1 MQRKQELEK
10 VKKIIRENF
19 VFGDCGIYN
28 TRNIAGDSMSNIFTG
43 KYFKIDLC
51 FNYSYFEIFGT
62 NENEFNELKEYYEKL
77 EEESDENE

>member
-10 VKKIIRENF
+10 VKEIIRENF

-28 TRNIAGDSMSNIFTG
+28 TRNIIGDSMSNIFTR
-43 KYFKIDLC
+43 KYFEVDLC

-62 NENEFNELKEYYEKL
+62 TETEFNEIL
-77 EEESDENE
+77 EFYENEVDVNEI